1 MNRRSYLTTVA
12 AAATAG
18 LAGCSST
25 DSGDEKVGGQPTKT
39 LSGQKKKEAK
49 HRAFGE
55 TLEMPRVSLT
65 LSDLRETQT
74 YEWSEE
80 GEDRVAKSGEGKQW
94 VVVHV
99 RAENT
104 MDRKVRLPLTENFKG
119 IVDERLY
126 HPGRNKSIPEKYIGG
141 KVPPGRVHEGDVA
154 YLTGQDVD
162 TDNFRVLY
170 KERRP
175 SGKRRVWWE

>member
-18 LAGCSST
+18 IAGCSSA
-25 DSGDEKVGGQPTKT
+25 DSGDDKIGGQPTKT
-39 LSGQKKKEAK
+39 VTGEKKKEAQ
-49 HRAFGE
+49 HLSFGE

-65 LSDLRETQT
+65 LSDLRSTQT
-74 YEWSEE
+74 YEWRQE

-94 VVVHV
+94 VVVHA

-104 MDRKVRLPLTENFKG
+104 TDRKVRLPLTVNFKG
-119 IVDERLY
+119 VAGDTLY
-126 HPGRNKSIPEKYIGG
+126 HPGRNKSVPQKYIGG
-141 KVPPGRVHEGDVA
+141 KVPPGRTHEGDVA
-154 YLTGQDVD
+154 YLTGQDVS
-162 TDNFRVLY
+162 TDDFRVLY